1 MKNFDGMITLYN
13 TYKESFIN
21 TNRLKEEFSD
31 AVVFQGFEEY
41 IEKPTIEPYPDGDLM
56 AYFGGSCL
64 NSTQIISLMYNKG
77 CISPED
83 FAYFKCCPKESSPED
98 PHLAPTEKK
107 KYEKRNCVSIKW
119 AHPENDKFYFSVG
132 VSLYARGYGWSAR
145 ASDGERYY
153 WKRGHYY
160 ETDKKAAFFAL
171 SSLLDWLGKP
181 TDRIGK
187 CMRLSIWTNREQYN
201 PKQMEL
207 FE

>member
-1 MKNFDGMITLYN
+1 MKTARKLEELFAQYVNAGLAYQAAMDKFTEAIVFKGFDEYL
-13 TYKESFIN
+13 
-21 TNRLKEEFSD
+21 D
-31 AVVFQGFEEY
+31 QPY
-41 IEKPTIEPYPDGDLM
+41 IEETNIGLNLYIDW
-56 AYFGGSCL
+56 GGK
-64 NSTQIISLMYNKG
+64 LMYDKKIIARMGEKG
-77 CISPED
+77 YISPCD
-83 FAYFKCCPKESSPED
+83 FIGGQ
-98 PHLAPTEKK
+98 TEGTPLLLEQVATDKK

-119 AHPENDKFYFSVG
+119 VHPENDKFYFSVG

-187 CMRLSIWTNREQYN
+187 CMRLAIWTNREQYN
-201 PKQMEL
+201 LKQMEL